1 MDNLDRE
8 EAFLNEEESRLD
20 SQGQLFVES
29 KITNDAKQPIVA
41 WLLWFF
47 LGTFG
52 AHRFYMQKSNA
63 VMMLCL
69 TAIGYVLAIVL
80 VGLIILFITWV
91 WWILDAFSLMNW
103 LKSDRLRVKR
113 EAINIAKSRI

>member
-1 MDNLDRE
+1 
-8 EAFLNEEESRLD
+8 
-20 SQGQLFVES
+20 
-29 KITNDAKQPIVA
+29 
-41 WLLWFF
+41 
-47 LGTFG
+47 
-52 AHRFYMQKSNA
+52 
-63 VMMLCL
+63 MMLCL

>member
-1 MDNLDRE
+1 M
-8 EAFLNEEESRLD
+8 
-20 SQGQLFVES
+20 
-29 KITNDAKQPIVA
+29 
-41 WLLWFF
+41 
-47 LGTFG
+47 
-52 AHRFYMQKSNA
+52 
-63 VMMLCL
+63 